1 MIGINNYSRILIWV
15 ELFRSLIFSWHLT
28 YVLFLISFTKKTLLL
43 TLNPHSVKL
52 ILLLFPY
59 GDNIIH
65 LIKYIMVVFQALF
78 VFRESGNF
86 KNLHVKTMM
95 SRTQCS
101 IARKFRARKRFSC
114 PTKDKYFGQKRP
126 LWELWEIF
134 KTLRKGGHVVGDC
147 KGRDTVL

>member
-1 MIGINNYSRILIWV
+1 MSSIQKGRLTKSIHSLWSASRIFEITSNRMIGINNYSRILIWV

-95 SRTQCS
+95 SRT
-101 IARKFRARKRFSC
+101 
-114 PTKDKYFGQKRP
+114 
-126 LWELWEIF
+126 
-134 KTLRKGGHVVGDC
+134 
-147 KGRDTVL
+147 